1 MALGMNKLKM
11 DSLGQTQDGT
21 SSGWIRQD
29 ILKWNELEMDSLGQT
44 KDGTSLRWIRRN
56 GLPTQAPHMHAHKVR
71 ARGRLSSTRK
81 GCSCG

>member
-11 DSLGQTQDGT
+11 DLLGQTEDGTSSGWIHRDRLRWNELEMDSLRQTKDGT

-29 ILKWNELEMDSLGQT
+29 
-44 KDGTSLRWIRRN
+44 
-56 GLPTQAPHMHAHKVR
+56 GLPTRAPHVHAHKVW
-71 ARGRLSSTRK
+71 ARGRLSSTWK